1 MDVLEKTINGF
12 NELTIQ
18 STINKSEEDDA
29 ERNPNSNA
37 KIATYTT
44 NRNSPHKSILNR
56 RIPKI
61 IPGAI
66 RMIDQTI
73 TKDVAVTIENLDV
86 RQTVILKEIGMD
98 TARVFSGLLGR

>member
-1 MDVLEKTINGF
+1 MLGKTINGF

-37 KIATYTT
+37 KVATYTT
-44 NRNSPHKSILNR
+44 NGNFPHKLFLNR

-61 IPGAI
+61 TPGAI
-66 RMIDQTI
+66 RPIDQTI
-73 TKDVAVTIENLDV
+73 TKDVAGTVENLDV
-86 RQTVILKEIGMD
+86 CQTVISKEIGMD
-98 TARVFSGLLGR
+98 MARVFSGLLGR